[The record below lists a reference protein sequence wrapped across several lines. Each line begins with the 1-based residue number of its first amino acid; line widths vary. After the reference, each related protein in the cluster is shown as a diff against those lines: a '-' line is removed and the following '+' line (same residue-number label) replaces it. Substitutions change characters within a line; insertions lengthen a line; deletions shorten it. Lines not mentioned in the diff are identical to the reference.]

1 MLKYD
6 IERSCL
12 LRFSNKWLHF
22 IFQSAKQTDTR
33 KFPVKSK
40 DTVAQETKGFNQVEG
55 FQNVGHEIDT
65 NTIINKTKDWG
76 LVHERQWEKQNVT
89 Q

>member
-40 DTVAQETKGFNQVEG
+40 DTLAQETKGFYQIEG
-55 FQNVGHEIDT
+55 FQNVRHKIYT
-65 NTIINKTKDWG
+65 NTIT
-76 LVHERQWEKQNVT
+76 EKW
-89 Q
+89 